1 MRQKRVDNHITNA
14 LSQFGMVR
22 WETKMRRHPLSCI
35 LLTLAIL
42 IVWYIVAPP
51 KHPQS
56 SRKREII
63 RPQNA
68 ATVTVALDNENPE
81 AMGPLV
87 TYGLNK
93 TIPEFVREHDR
104 GARILLLAYAR

>member
-1 MRQKRVDNHITNA
+1 MRC
-14 LSQFGMVR
+14 
-22 WETKMRRHPLSCI
+22 HPVSCI

-42 IVWYIVAPP
+42 IAWYIVAPP
-51 KHPQS
+51 KHPQL
-56 SRKREII
+56 SRKREMI

-68 ATVTVALDNENPE
+68 TTVTVALDNENPE
-81 AMGPLV
+81 AMGSLV

>member
-1 MRQKRVDNHITNA
+1 
-14 LSQFGMVR
+14 MVR

-51 KHPQS
+51 IHPQS

-63 RPQNA
+63 RPQNET
-68 ATVTVALDNENPE
+68 TVIVALDNENPE
-81 AMGPLV
+81 ATGPLV
-87 TYGLNK
+87 TYGSNK

-104 GARILLLAYAR
+104 GARILLLAYSR

>member
-35 LLTLAIL
+35 LLTLAI
-42 IVWYIVAPP
+42 VWYIVAPP
-51 KHPQS
+51 KHPQLR
-56 SRKREII
+56 RKREII

-68 ATVTVALDNENPE
+68 TTVTVALDNENPE
-81 AMGPLV
+81 ATGPLV
-87 TYGLNK
+87 TYGSNK
-93 TIPEFVREHDR
+93 TIPQFVREHDR
-104 GARILLLAYAR
+104 GARILLLAYSR

>member
-1 MRQKRVDNHITNA
+1 
-14 LSQFGMVR
+14 MVR
-22 WETKMRRHPLSCI
+22 WETKMRRLPVSCI

-42 IVWYIVAPP
+42 IVWYIATPP
-51 KHPQS
+51 EHPQL

-63 RPQNA
+63 RPQTA
-68 ATVTVALDNENPE
+68 TTVTVALDNENPE

>member
-1 MRQKRVDNHITNA
+1 
-14 LSQFGMVR
+14 
-22 WETKMRRHPLSCI
+22 MRRLPVSCI
-35 LLTLAIL
+35 FLTLKIL
-42 IVWYIVAPP
+42 IVWHIVAPP
-51 KHPQS
+51 KHPHS

-68 ATVTVALDNENPE
+68 TTVTVALDNENPE
-81 AMGPLV
+81 AMGSLV

-93 TIPEFVREHDR
+93 TIPKFVREHDR